1 MRRPADVGGMTTG
14 GALASRDRGAREHE
28 ISPEFR
34 DRVAMFGVIAFVGFI
49 SLAVLSAYIV
59 SLLLVDWDGV
69 AETAFRLFD
78 LS

>member
-1 MRRPADVGGMTTG
+1 MRRSADVGGMTTG

-49 SLAVLSAYIV
+49 CLATLAAYGA
-59 SLLLVDWDGV
+59 SLLIVDWDGV
-69 AETAFRLFD
+69 SETAFRLFD